1 MAKLFS
7 FTICDS
13 INNLPASGGTVP
25 MLIAPQIAL
34 RPQFVPGNFSFGLAI
49 GMSEIDL
56 HISNKLKLVI
66 QSPDGNVIH
75 DSGETDLP
83 IISKGDTL
91 PQKYQGFMMC
101 VDIRNL
107 VIPCEGE
114 YIFTFYLNGECVAK
128 QSVPIF
134 KRVSNGYSNLYN
146 RKFQYS
152 NPCSTKCKNLL
163 RYGSCAGTCGFNY
176 WYSFCPYANFCNK
189 SEYLFLD

>member
-101 VDIRNL
+101 VDVRNL

-114 YIFTFYLNGECVAK
+114 YIFTFYLNGECVAM

-134 KRVSNGYSNLYN
+134 KR
-146 RKFQYS
+146 
-152 NPCSTKCKNLL
+152 
-163 RYGSCAGTCGFNY
+163 A
-176 WYSFCPYANFCNK
+176 
-189 SEYLFLD
+189 E

>member
-91 PQKYQGFMMC
+91 PQKYQGFM
-101 VDIRNL
+101 
-107 VIPCEGE
+107 
-114 YIFTFYLNGECVAK
+114 IFA
-128 QSVPIF
+128 I
-134 KRVSNGYSNLYN
+134 
-146 RKFQYS
+146 
-152 NPCSTKCKNLL
+152 
-163 RYGSCAGTCGFNY
+163 
-176 WYSFCPYANFCNK
+176 W
-189 SEYLFLD
+189 

>member
-49 GMSEIDL
+49 GMS
-56 HISNKLKLVI
+56 
-66 QSPDGNVIH
+66 
-75 DSGETDLP
+75 ETDLP

-134 KRVSNGYSNLYN
+134 KRV
-146 RKFQYS
+146 
-152 NPCSTKCKNLL
+152 
-163 RYGSCAGTCGFNY
+163 
-176 WYSFCPYANFCNK
+176 
-189 SEYLFLD
+189 E